1 MPRRT
6 SQRPYSTDYHVY
18 SLFSYDAAVAKR
30 PSDAHVP
37 VHRYR
42 QHKVN
47 ARRAAQHVHSFNDN
61 FLKLENVTGL
71 LNPKDIK

>member
-1 MPRRT
+1 MIWIKCVNKIIA
-6 SQRPYSTDYHVY
+6 Y
-18 SLFSYDAAVAKR
+18 
-30 PSDAHVP
+30 
-37 VHRYR
+37 
-42 QHKVN
+42 KVN